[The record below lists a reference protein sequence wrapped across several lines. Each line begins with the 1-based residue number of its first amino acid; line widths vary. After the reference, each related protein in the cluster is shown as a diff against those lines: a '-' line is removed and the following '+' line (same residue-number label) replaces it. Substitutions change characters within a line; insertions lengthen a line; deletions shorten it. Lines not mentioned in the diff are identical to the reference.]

1 MFRAVLVGLLLS
13 LSSGA
18 FAFKFPIEMI
28 EGVDGARIIVYFNE
42 EDLEADVR
50 WTPFEDE
57 PPVSVGE
64 ALAAVRT
71 HVVKNASLGDV
82 TLRDIQ
88 LRRIPHHNN
97 DWHYMVVLQSQRE
110 GKPVPHYY
118 AVLMTGKV
126 IPAILEPESYK

>member
-28 EGVDGARIIVYFNE
+28 EGVDGARVIVYINE
-42 EDLEADVR
+42 EDIDTDVH
-50 WTPFEDE
+50 WAPFEGE

-71 HVVKNASLGDV
+71 HVEQNASFGDV

-88 LRRIPHHNN
+88 LRRIPRHDN
-97 DWHYMVVLQSQRE
+97 DWHYMVVLQSQR
-110 GKPVPHYY
+110 GGSPVLHYY